1 MCERKETTSQFFVFA
16 LELVLEEAGLGMV
29 DIAVGMDGC
38 LVLLQCAVGLDHP
51 DRIGGMLAQA

>member
-1 MCERKETTSQFFVFA
+1 M
-16 LELVLEEAGLGMV
+16 LDEAGLGMV

-51 DRIGGMLAQA
+51 DRIGGMLAKA